1 MLEVVSRPIL
11 PHRVPSTELLRAGSF
26 RIELIDRYRQQKGA
40 SRTRIFLNNFLR
52 AGHLLRV
59 LQGCPRAPVGVTSC
73 CGPRP
78 RTAPPACSGAG
89 LAFWGGSLCLKAA
102 HNGCCSEWLQR
113 LQWTCRIV
121 ISNCRSTGFHPMS
134 PATRSDTT
142 YCCVCTSVLV
152 HTHQVRRLAK
162 LHIHRTL
169 RSTGKADAMNAMRH
183 GRQMKCATQCNGTGQ
198 RVIIVCSES
207 TAHKYKRKIHQ
218 GHFPSPSSKQ
228 AAAPLN

>member
-78 RTAPPACSGAG
+78 RTAPLARSGAG
-89 LAFWGGSLCLKAA
+89 LAFWGVPVLQGSAQWL
-102 HNGCCSEWLQR
+102 LQR
-113 LQWTCRIV
+113 VVAAVAVDVPHRHLELSPNCFSSDVTRDALRYHLLLRIYL
-121 ISNCRSTGFHPMS
+121 G
-134 PATRSDTT
+134 TRAYLPS
-142 YCCVCTSVLV
+142 TSVGKV
-152 HTHQVRRLAK
+152 AHSQDT
-162 LHIHRTL
+162 
-169 RSTGKADAMNAMRH
+169 TGKADAMNAMRP

-198 RVIIVCSES
+198 SYYRVFRVHS
-207 TAHKYKRKIHQ
+207 A
-218 GHFPSPSSKQ
+218 
-228 AAAPLN
+228 